1 MADKP
6 IATPLPADLP
16 ENWQAG
22 QIVAPTGE
30 EVGLTHQHGYNYLME
45 MVNRV
50 QRGVN
55 TVNEAFANVSG
66 KRTCRFVVGTST
78 AGWTEA
84 DCDYLCDG
92 EADEVEIKA
101 AINALPASGGEI
113 VILGGTYKLSAS
125 ISISGPRGDLAL
137 VGEPGST
144 VLEGGK
150 ISTNGVDGDFML
162 SVQGLTISDGYL
174 SALNTS
180 LSVTGCRLDNSS
192 ISSEQS
198 LSGRTCNFLCTG
210 NIFDRPSSDDSGRVL
225 AVSTFSMEKIQRG
238 CVITDNIFKISS
250 AAVGAHGSI
259 DIYTSLDDTISSFSG
274 NVIFS
279 EIKTSLN
286 IYGLNG
292 IAVNGNYLY
301 NCDIKTQNSVSIFG
315 NRITNGDIIAS
326 ILTSNGKDALSISGN
341 VINSGQIFLE
351 GAGAITGN
359 SVITNPSAANPAAII
374 LKKIDSSQPENFQ
387 SSVVGNFLY
396 GGQYG
401 ILLKNPLSTLFNR
414 AAAYALINSNRIYES
429 TTPIRI
435 ESEWSSCMVTDNVFE
450 TGAITDLGTN
460 NIVRFNSDD
469 DSTGGGSGGGTTAG
483 VTKFN
488 GRTGAVLPQSGDYT
502 AAMVGAIPAGQV
514 QAIQALTQTE
524 YDALASKS
532 AGTLY
537 LIKE

>member
-6 IATPLPADLP
+6 IASPLPADLP

-45 MVNRV
+45 MVNRT
-50 QRGVN
+50 QQGVN

-66 KRTCRFVVGTST
+66 KRTCRFVVGTSA

-101 AINALPASGGEI
+101 AINALPAGGGEI

-150 ISTNGVDGDFML
+150 IFTNGINGDFML

-180 LSVTGCRLDNSS
+180 LSVTECRFDNSS
-192 ISSEQS
+192 IESEQT

-210 NIFDRPSSDDSGRVL
+210 NVFDWSPASSAGSDGIVL
-225 AVSTFSMEKIQRG
+225 QVVTSSSMGETQRG
-238 CVITDNIFKISS
+238 CVITGNIFKINS
-250 AAVGAHGSI
+250 VGTSAHGSLYI
-259 DIYTSLDDTISSFSG
+259 SSSVDDTISSFSD
-274 NVIFS
+274 NAIFAAV
-279 EIKTSLN
+279 KTYLS
-286 IYGLNG
+286 IFGYGG
-292 IAVNGNYLY
+292 IAVNGNHLH
-301 NCDIKTQNSVSIFG
+301 NCGIKTQEGASIFG
-315 NRITNGDIIAS
+315 NRITNGEIVAEAMITAQTAD
-326 ILTSNGKDALSISGN
+326 SNRSTLSVSGN
-341 VINSGQIFLE
+341 VIKNGQIIVH
-351 GAGAITGN
+351 GGGSITGN
-359 SVITNPSAANPAAII
+359 AVIADASATNPAAIVI
-374 LKKIDSSQPENFQ
+374 EKDASNAVENFQ
-387 SSVVGNFLY
+387 SAVVGNFLC

-401 ILLKNPLSTLFNR
+401 IFLKNPPNFMGNKAVS
-414 AAAYALINSNRIYES
+414 YALVSSNRIYG
-429 TTPIRI
+429 TTSPIRI
-435 ESEWSSCMVTDNVFE
+435 ESEWSRCMVTDNVFE

-469 DSTGGGSGGGTTAG
+469 DSTGGGSGGGATAG

-488 GRTGAVLPQSGDYT
+488 GRAGAVLP
-502 AAMVGAIPAGQV
+502 P
-514 QAIQALTQTE
+514 
-524 YDALASKS
+524 
-532 AGTLY
+532 
-537 LIKE
+537 